1 MNPATHPA
9 GASPSVLKIKAT
21 KGIGIRIG
29 VLCTTKID
37 LNNQS
42 AGWVHSMG
50 RGGGAGV
57 VGMRDL
63 LHLKYFHPLNSA

>member
-1 MNPATHPA
+1 MNPASHPA

-21 KGIGIRIG
+21 KRIGIG

-42 AGWVHSMG
+42 AGWVHSME
-50 RGGGAGV
+50 R
-57 VGMRDL
+57 
-63 LHLKYFHPLNSA
+63 

>member
-21 KGIGIRIG
+21 KEIGIGIG

-50 RGGGAGV
+50 R
-57 VGMRDL
+57 
-63 LHLKYFHPLNSA
+63 